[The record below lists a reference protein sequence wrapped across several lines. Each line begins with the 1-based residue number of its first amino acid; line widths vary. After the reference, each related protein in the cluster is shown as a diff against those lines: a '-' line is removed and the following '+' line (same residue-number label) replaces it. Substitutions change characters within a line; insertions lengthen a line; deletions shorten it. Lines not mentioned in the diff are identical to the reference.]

1 MDFNFRFSYVLL
13 AGIAVV
19 GVFSTIGFFDANAAN
34 MNMSDNMS
42 MNGNA
47 TGHTTGNM
55 TGHTTTGN
63 MTGHTTTGNMTG
75 HTTTGNMTGNMTGHT
90 STTNVP
96 KILSPLQQLK
106 SGVSA
111 KSVQCNQG
119 FTLIIK
125 TEDGSPACVTSQNA
139 QALTAR
145 GWGTTP

>member
-1 MDFNFRFSYVLL
+1 MNFNFRFSYVLL
-13 AGIAVV
+13 VGIAVV
-19 GVFSTIGFFDANAAN
+19 GVFSTIGFIDANAAN
-34 MNMSDNMS
+34 MTMSDNMTMKS
-42 MNGNA
+42 SVTGTPTGNM
-47 TGHTTGNM
+47 TVNTIGNM
-55 TGHTTTGN
+55 TGH
-63 MTGHTTTGNMTG
+63 M
-75 HTTTGNMTGNMTGHT
+75 TGNMTGNMTSHP
-90 STTNVP
+90 STTIVQ